1 MIDKVTVMEDLI
13 KETILFASGCI
24 SEQETPP
31 KSNRSPLID
40 RIQKAFGLIG
50 QQYCV
55 MFVLWCYMKTLER
68 LKLQFPFIKTA
79 SSQTLYTE
87 CEKKGWTTT
96 DLSKVLPGDIM
107 IFRKYHKWAG
117 HAALVVDKGVNSVTT
132 IEGNTSNSNYG
143 SQSDGDGIWKRIR
156 KVTEAEFKVDDW
168 YIRGFIQV
176 RKAIVI

>member
-1 MIDKVTVMEDLI
+1 MIRNGIESVI
-13 KETILFASGCI
+13 KDVILYASSAIG
-24 SEQETPP
+24 EREEPP
-31 KSNRSPLID
+31 KSNRSKLID
-40 RIQKAFGLIG
+40 KIQRVFGLQG
-50 QQYCV
+50 QQYCI
-55 MFVLWCYMKTLER
+55 MFVLYCYIETLKR
-68 LKLQFPFIKTA
+68 LSIPFPFIKTA
-79 SSQTLYTE
+79 SSQTLYE
-87 CEKKGWTTT
+87 YCEEKGWTTT
-96 DLSKVLPGDIM
+96 DLSEVLPGDIM

-117 HAALVVDKGVNSVTT
+117 HGALVVGKGINSVET